1 MALIPLATSAAIPAA
16 ATTPPPVRA
25 TGVKAFP
32 REGQTFPGL
41 AGGQLRQGRA
51 LSRPSAHPDGI
62 GTMNVFTATYT
73 NYGCGDFSRNALPTC
88 CSGYGKKDPTSHTY
102 MYKVAWG
109 VKEKP
114 IRGKAIEETE
124 NSWTLPIIHAAKE
137 GEEED
142 YVVDITPRNL
152 QKMKVKA
159 GQKFTKVHI
168 RDKILRRPQDR
179 GCRRNLG
186 GQVQTCY

>member
-1 MALIPLATSAAIPAA
+1 
-16 ATTPPPVRA
+16 
-25 TGVKAFP
+25 
-32 REGQTFPGL
+32 
-41 AGGQLRQGRA
+41 
-51 LSRPSAHPDGI
+51 
-62 GTMNVFTATYT
+62 
-73 NYGCGDFSRNALPTC
+73 
-88 CSGYGKKDPTSHTY
+88 

-168 RDKILRRPQDR
+168 RDKILRRLQAEATGEITADKYNLLLIPKVPIR
-179 GCRRNLG
+179 RSGCLVVVRRKG
-186 GQVQTCY
+186 ATP